1 MGRNLRFVCE
11 RPAKS
16 SIVYTLQKTKTQ
28 WKSTRLLDF
37 PWWNIFEM
45 QGERKR
51 SIFDLSW
58 PDLSIL
64 EDESKKFVFLENKNI
79 FAEKKNTVFLVLLG
93 STCVQNLRQFEFLTL
108 AIKISFL
115 FDFCTDVLLRGCPRK
130 NV

>member
-1 MGRNLRFVCE
+1 MR
-11 RPAKS
+11 
-16 SIVYTLQKTKTQ
+16 
-28 WKSTRLLDF
+28 
-37 PWWNIFEM
+37 
-45 QGERKR
+45 GERKR

-58 PDLSIL
+58 PGPSIL
-64 EDESKKFVFLENKNI
+64 EGESKKFVFLENKNI
-79 FAEKKNTVFLVLLG
+79 FEEKKKYTAFLVFLFLLG